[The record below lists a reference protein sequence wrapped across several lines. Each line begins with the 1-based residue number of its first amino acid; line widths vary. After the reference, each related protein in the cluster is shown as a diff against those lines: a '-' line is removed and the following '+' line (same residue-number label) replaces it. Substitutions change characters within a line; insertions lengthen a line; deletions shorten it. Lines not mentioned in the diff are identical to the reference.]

1 MKSLS
6 LIYFCCGETLK
17 PLYHQIAGGRCD
29 YFTPGGIL
37 HTTSVDDKYHSWQS
51 SVHSV
56 KALTAW
62 PIVVK
67 SDTSGIPWSTK
78 LCLGFLGPASKA
90 PSGVRFP
97 PAPQMLT
104 TLTFNFQIPHNT
116 SLKNSLQLEFRLF
129 NQIKRSVDSEH
140 MPTITACEGRVP
152 APLMYDI
159 FPLQGCFS
167 FSQLCPC

>member
-1 MKSLS
+1 MKSLY

-37 HTTSVDDKYHSWQS
+37 HTTSVDDKCHSWQS

-78 LCLGFLGPASKA
+78 LCLGFLGPASKYTVVYKA
-90 PSGVRFP
+90 LFGISRPRKQVHTVVYKYLFGISRPRKQVYRG
-97 PAPQMLT
+97 
-104 TLTFNFQIPHNT
+104 
-116 SLKNSLQLEFRLF
+116 LQ
-129 NQIKRSVDSEH
+129 RSVWD
-140 MPTITACEGRVP
+140 
-152 APLMYDI
+152 
-159 FPLQGCFS
+159 F
-167 FSQLCPC
+167 